1 MLDRSDDRGILL
13 IAAAPAESRAVC
25 AAFGQAPP
33 ERDWSVIDLAP
44 GWAMVQSGVGKV
56 NAAICA
62 AKCAEPA
69 RPARFRTVINLGVC
83 GALPA
88 AEGKT
93 PPGIGAVVLAD
104 SSIYADEGI
113 ATETGFTDIAAAGF
127 PPGGKVD
134 PDFAGCSIDTHPALL
149 EALIERLPDA
159 MPDHVGPIATV
170 STCSGTDALA
180 LAIAQRTGAIA
191 EAMEGAAIAH
201 ALARLHG
208 GAVRFAEV
216 RVVSNTTGDRAKQ
229 VWDLKGALARLQQVV
244 AALSAR

>member
-1 MLDRSDDRGILL
+1 MLDRSDGRGILL

-25 AAFGQAPP
+25 AAFGQAAP
-33 ERDWSVIDLAP
+33 ERDWTVIDLAP

-69 RPARFRTVINLGVC
+69 RFRTVINLGVC

-88 AEGKT
+88 MNGKT
-93 PPGIGAVVLAD
+93 ALGIGDVVFAEC
-104 SSIYADEGI
+104 SAYADEGI

-127 PPGGKVD
+127 PPGGKAD
-134 PDFAGCSIDTHPALL
+134 PDFPGCAIPTHPALL
-149 EALIERLPDA
+149 GMLIDRLPDA
-159 MPDHVGPIATV
+159 MWHHVGPIATV
-170 STCSGTDALA
+170 STCSGTDSLA
-180 LAIAQRTGAIA
+180 LAIAQRTEAIA

-201 ALARLHG
+201 ALARVHG
-208 GAVRFAEV
+208 GSIAFAEL
-216 RVVSNTTGDRAKQ
+216 RIVSNTTGDRARQ
-229 VWDLKGALARLQQVV
+229 TWDLKGALACLQRVV